1 MAITQALSMTN
12 THEGKH
18 SKSGNG
24 PTIGGLQ
31 AVGKPWF
38 AQGHKATNVVFRIK
52 KNSNATKSSGKAS
65 HRIKPKRHR
74 KKK

>member
-1 MAITQALSMTN
+1 MTN
-12 THEGKH
+12 THESKH

-24 PTIGGLQ
+24 PTLGGMQ
-31 AVGKPWF
+31 AVGKPWCS
-38 AQGHKATNVVFRIK
+38 QGHPNTTIVYRIK
-52 KNSNATKSSGKAS
+52 KNSNATKSSGKAQ